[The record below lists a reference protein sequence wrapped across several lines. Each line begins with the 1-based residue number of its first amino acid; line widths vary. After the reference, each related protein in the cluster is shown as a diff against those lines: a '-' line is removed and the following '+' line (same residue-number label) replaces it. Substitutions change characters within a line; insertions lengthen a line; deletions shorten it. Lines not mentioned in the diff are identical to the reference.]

1 MSIRPGALKTRGAG
15 SARRAGLALT
25 SLAMVITLP
34 ACSSQDAVPTA
45 IAPTSASPTALTAAE
60 LAELR
65 RLELLAWASDVCRA
79 RSQVRS
85 AVLDLPASLLVL
97 PSAGTSVE
105 DQLQSQI
112 DAGLDEITVAMA
124 SLGSALGQAPI
135 DYQEASDIAV
145 EINSKGDSFTLSRR
159 AAEDSLRAV
168 SEAGNPIE
176 AGLALADASV
186 RVKEA
191 FDSGVDFLQTV
202 EDVTRPLRGE
212 LGEAFDQAPGCN
224 DDR

>member
-1 MSIRPGALKTRGAG
+1 MSFCHGALKAQGAG
-15 SARRAGLALT
+15 SARRVGLALT
-25 SLAMVITLP
+25 ALAIVLALP
-34 ACSSQDAVPTA
+34 ACSGEDAAPTA
-45 IAPTSASPTALTAAE
+45 IAPTSASPTALSAAE

-79 RSQVRS
+79 RSQVRA

-105 DQLQSQI
+105 DQLQRQI
-112 DAGLDEITVAMA
+112 DTGLDEITVAMA

-145 EINSKGDSFTLSRR
+145 EINSKGDSFTLSRS
-159 AAEDSLRAV
+159 AAEDSVRAV
-168 SEAGNPIE
+168 AEAGNPLE
-176 AGLALADASV
+176 VALALADASA

-202 EDVTRPLRGE
+202 DGVTRPVRGE
-212 LGEAFDQAPGCN
+212 LGEAFDQAPGCQ
-224 DDR
+224 DG